1 MNASPRSLP
10 HPGQVLTK
18 EAINDLP
25 ILSYEGDILL
35 VQTPG
40 ELAEALAELR
50 GERILGF
57 DTEARPSFKKGRVS
71 PTALIQLAGQHLVV
85 LVRISLLPFDETLAE
100 LLAAPDIVKAG
111 VAIRED
117 MRSLRKIHDFIP
129 AGLADLADMAK
140 SQGIQAQ
147 GLRTL
152 AAALMGGRISKAAQ
166 CSNWEKKTLTPQQI
180 RYAATDAWIGRELYL
195 LLKENELY
203 LNN

>member
-57 DTEARPSFKKGRVS
+57 DTEARPSFKKGRVY

-129 AGLADLADMAK
+129 AGLADLADMA
-140 SQGIQAQ
+140 
-147 GLRTL
+147 
-152 AAALMGGRISKAAQ
+152 
-166 CSNWEKKTLTPQQI
+166 
-180 RYAATDAWIGRELYL
+180 
-195 LLKENELY
+195 
-203 LNN
+203 

>member
-1 MNASPRSLP
+1 M
-10 HPGQVLTK
+10 
-18 EAINDLP
+18 
-25 ILSYEGDILL
+25 
-35 VQTPG
+35 
-40 ELAEALAELR
+40 
-50 GERILGF
+50 
-57 DTEARPSFKKGRVS
+57 
-71 PTALIQLAGQHLVV
+71 

>member
-25 ILSYEGDILL
+25 ILSYEGDLLL

-57 DTEARPSFKKGRVS
+57 DTEARPSFKKGRVY